1 MRYFRNLDDERQI
14 ASDEETLRQDL
25 EEARQTIR
33 RLTHQIRAEQGRCE
47 DAARSYNQVVAKL
60 VTVSRENAVVEHERD
75 MWRQRTEQRSTAAP
89 RGFDITPDEARAIRK
104 AMARLHHPDQG
115 GDPDRMKEW
124 NAILDQLEG

>member
-25 EEARQTIR
+25 EAAQQTIR
-33 RLTHQIRAEQGRCE
+33 RLAHQIRAEQGRCE
-47 DAARSYNQVVAKL
+47 DVARSYNQVVAKL
-60 VTVSRENAVVEHERD
+60 VTISRENAAVEHERD
-75 MWRQRTEQRSTAAP
+75 MWRQRTEQRSAAAP